1 MTRQSVIATVAR
13 ALCTHLS
20 AKREEVLA
28 DIATFVELESPSEDI
43 DALGRAADWLAEWL
57 APAGN
62 VSVTTVE
69 DGRRLLLLETP
80 GATERA
86 PLLLCHYDTVWP
98 VGTLAEWPFEIR
110 DGIATG
116 PGVFDMKASSICG
129 RHVLLA
135 LQEIGESCGARMLI
149 TPDEEIGSGAS
160 RDLITEMAAQ
170 SCAVLVLEPPLDDG
184 RLKTTRKGH
193 GYAKIS
199 VTGRSA
205 HAGVAPEQGIS
216 AIEEIALIVRRL
228 RYIAASVP
236 GATVNVG
243 RIDGGHALNAIPEH
257 AEIGVDIRAW
267 SSTDMVALT
276 TAIGALRT
284 EHADARIEIAC
295 SVDHQPVERLPSTVR
310 LLERCAE
317 ASAAVGLTVS
327 EGGTGGGSDGSIAQ
341 AAGAPVLDG
350 LGVRGAGPHAR
361 HERIE
366 LASLIPHVAAI
377 GAMVADLAEN
387 PDV

>member
-310 LLERCAE
+310 LLERCTE